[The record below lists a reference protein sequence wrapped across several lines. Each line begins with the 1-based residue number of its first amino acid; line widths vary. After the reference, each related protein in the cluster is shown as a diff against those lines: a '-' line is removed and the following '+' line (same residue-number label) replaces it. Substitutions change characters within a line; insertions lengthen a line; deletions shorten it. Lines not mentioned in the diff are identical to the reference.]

1 MRDLRYAFRTFVRGR
16 SVTVLA
22 VLAFALGIGITTA
35 VFSIFNAVLLRP
47 LAYPDSGQLVAV
59 FDTQPA
65 CATCP
70 ASFPKY
76 RDWKERNQVF
86 SAMGGSTPASFV
98 MTGRGEPE
106 RVTGMATTASLG
118 DVLRVQPMIGR
129 WYRDEEDQPGGPKV
143 VVLSYRF
150 WTRRMNQDRN
160 AVGQQLTLN
169 GDAYEI
175 VGVMPESF
183 AHRNGEVFVP
193 LQRKLD
199 PATRG
204 SHFLATYARLK
215 PGVTLAR
222 AATEMR
228 ALGQTLAKEFGNNHG
243 VDVRSLYEVVV
254 GNIRTPL
261 RVLLG
266 AVFLVLVI
274 ACANVANLLL
284 AAGLA
289 RRREL
294 AIRLALGASQRE
306 LAKQLVAEGLVL
318 ACAGGILGILLAL
331 WAVRTFVALAGTLL
345 PRAATVQIDAR
356 VLLFTAA
363 VTVLVGVLCGL
374 WPLIRLRTR
383 ELAGAVREADTRT
396 GSGTGGRFGN
406 GLVVAEIALAYALL
420 VGAGLLVKNLALLQG
435 RDAGI
440 NPTRVVAFDVAPAGP
455 RYADPG
461 RVTAFYR
468 DLLERLRPVGG
479 VESVGATTGLPMYRF
494 GANSEMTVEGGNP
507 WNPGDAPLVEWR
519 WIAGDYFKTMGI
531 QLIRGR
537 LFDER
542 DKPGAPDA
550 IVINKSMADKFWPGT
565 EAIGKRVSSG
575 GSNGPWIEVIGV
587 VNDVRSYGLAARTP
601 YEMYRTI
608 EQSPGGAMTIV
619 VRTAADDPEQ
629 VVQTARR
636 IVNTLDPTLPVSQ
649 VQTMEQVVSASI
661 GQPRLLSAL
670 TSLFGAL
677 AALLAMVGVYGV
689 TAYNVRRQRREYG
702 IRLALGADSIAVQK
716 LVLVRGV
723 IVAAIGVA
731 LGAFGAFLL
740 TRTLQAMLNDV
751 KPTDPI
757 VFAGN
762 AAAVILVSL
771 LACYLPARSAGRV
784 DPMVVLRDN

>member
-16 SVTVLA
+16 SVTALA

-47 LAYPDSGQLVAV
+47 LAYPDSAELVSV

-76 RDWKERNQVF
+76 HDWKERNQVF
-86 SAMGGSTPASFV
+86 AAMGGSTPASFV
-98 MTGRGEPE
+98 LTGRGEPE
-106 RVTGMATTASLG
+106 RVAGMATTASLG
-118 DVLRVQPMIGR
+118 DVLRVQPLMGR
-129 WYRDEEDQPGGPKV
+129 WYTDAEDQPGGPKV
-143 VVLSYRF
+143 AVLSYRF
-150 WTRRMNQDRN
+150 WSRRLNQDPGV
-160 AVGQQLTLN
+160 VGQRLTLD
-169 GDAYEI
+169 GEPYEVI
-175 VGVMPESF
+175 GVMPESF

-199 PATRG
+199 PARRG

-215 PGVTLAR
+215 KGVTVER
-222 AATEMR
+222 AAAEMR

-266 AVFLVLVI
+266 AVFLVLLI

-294 AIRLALGASQRE
+294 AIRLALGAGQRE
-306 LAKQLVAEGLVL
+306 LARQLIVEGLVL
-318 ACAGGILGILLAL
+318 AGAGGILGVLLAV
-331 WAVRTFVALAGTLL
+331 WAVRTFVALAATLL

-356 VLLFTAA
+356 VLGFTAM
-363 VTVLVGVLCGL
+363 VTLVVGVLCGL
-374 WPLIRLRTR
+374 WPLLRLRTR

-420 VGAGLLVKNLALLQG
+420 VGAGLLVKNLILLQG

-455 RYADPG
+455 RYSDAA

-468 DLLERLRPVGG
+468 DLLERLDPVGG
-479 VESVGATTGLPMYRF
+479 VESVGATSGLPMYRF
-494 GANSEMTVEGGNP
+494 GANSELTVEGGNP

-519 WIAGDYFKTMGI
+519 WIAGDYFRTMSI
-531 QLIRGR
+531 QLLQGR
-537 LFDER
+537 LFDDR
-542 DKPGAPDA
+542 DKPGSPEA
-550 IVINKSMADKFWPGT
+550 IVINKSMADKFWPGKNP
-565 EAIGKRVSSG
+565 IGKRVSTG
-575 GSNGPWIEVIGV
+575 GNRWLEVIGV
-587 VNDVRSYGLAARTP
+587 INDVRSYGLAARTP
-601 YEMYRTI
+601 YEMTRTI
-608 EQSPGGAMTIV
+608 EQSPAGAMTIV
-619 VRTAADDPEQ
+619 VRTTADDPAK

-636 IVNTLDPTLPVSQ
+636 IVGTLDPTLPISQ
-649 VQTMEQVVSASI
+649 VQTMEEVMAASI

-670 TSLFGAL
+670 TLLFGAL

-702 IRLALGADSIAVQK
+702 IRLALGADAIAVQR
-716 LVLVRGV
+716 LVLGRGV
-723 IVAAIGVA
+723 VVAIAGVA

-740 TRTLQAMLNDV
+740 TRTMQAMLNDV

-757 VFAGN
+757 VFAVN
-762 AAAVILVSL
+762 AGLVMVVSL
-771 LACYLPARSAGRV
+771 IACYMPARAAGRV
-784 DPMVVLRDN
+784 DPMVVLRDV

>member
-1 MRDLRYAFRTFVRGR
+1 MRDFRYAFRTFVRAR
-16 SVTVLA
+16 SVTALA

-47 LAYPDSGQLVAV
+47 LAYPDSSELVSV

-76 RDWKERNQVF
+76 HDWKERNQVF
-86 SAMGGSTPASFV
+86 SAIGGSTSTSFV

-106 RVTGMATTASLG
+106 RVAGAATTASLR
-118 DVLRVQPMIGR
+118 DVFGVQPMMGR
-129 WYRDEEDQPGGPKV
+129 WYTDTEDQAGGPKV

-150 WTRRMNQDRN
+150 WSRRLNQD
-160 AVGQQLTLN
+160 AGVIGQRLTLD
-169 GDAYEI
+169 GEPYEVI
-175 VGVMPESF
+175 GVMPESF
-183 AHRNGEVFVP
+183 VHRNSEVFVP

-204 SHFLATYARLK
+204 SHFLSTYARLK
-215 PGVTLAR
+215 KWVTVER

-228 ALGQTLAKEFGNNHG
+228 ALGQTLAREFGNNHG

-254 GNIRTPL
+254 GSIRTPL

-266 AVFLVLVI
+266 AVFLVLLI

-294 AIRLALGASQRE
+294 AIRLALGAGQRQ
-306 LAKQLVAEGLVL
+306 LAQQLVAEGLVL
-318 ACAGGILGILLAL
+318 AVAGGLLGVLLAI
-331 WAVRTFVALAGTLL
+331 WAVRTFVALAANLL
-345 PRAATVQIDAR
+345 PRAATVQIDGR
-356 VLLFTAA
+356 VLAFTGI

-374 WPLIRLRTR
+374 WPLLRLRTR

-396 GSGTGGRFGN
+396 ASGTGGRFGN
-406 GLVVAEIALAYALL
+406 GLVIAEIALAYALL
-420 VGAGLLVKNLALLQG
+420 VGAGLLVKNLVLLQG

-440 NPTRVVAFDVAPAGP
+440 NPARVVAFDVAPAGP
-455 RYADPG
+455 RYSEPS

-468 DLLERLRPVGG
+468 DLVERLRPVGG
-479 VESVGATTGLPMYRF
+479 VESAGATSGLPMYRF
-494 GANSEMTVEGGNP
+494 GTNSELTVEGGNP
-507 WNPGDAPLVEWR
+507 WNAGDAPLVEWR

-531 QLIRGR
+531 QLVQGR
-537 LFDER
+537 LFDQR
-542 DKPGAPDA
+542 DTPGAPQA
-550 IVINKSMADKFWPGT
+550 IVINKSMADKFWPGKSPL
-565 EAIGKRVSSG
+565 GRRVSTG
-575 GSNGPWIEVIGV
+575 GQNWLEVIGV
-587 VNDVRSYGLAARTP
+587 INDVRSYGLAARTP

-608 EQSPGGAMTIV
+608 EQSPPGPMTIV
-619 VRTAADDPEQ
+619 IRTTADDPKQ
-629 VVQTARR
+629 IVQTATS
-636 IVNTLDPTLPVSQ
+636 IVGTLDPTLPVSQ
-649 VQTMEQVVSASI
+649 VQTMEDVVSASI

-670 TSLFGAL
+670 TSLFGGL

-702 IRLALGADSIAVQK
+702 IRLALGADSVAVQK
-716 LVLVRGV
+716 LVVGRGV
-723 IVAAIGVA
+723 VVAIMGVA

-751 KPTDPI
+751 KPSDPI
-757 VFAGN
+757 VFALN
-762 AAAVILVSL
+762 AGLVMLVSL